1 MTATVVAPT
10 DWAVVDWAA
19 DCASSVAYDAP
30 PPKRSIAKSVMK
42 IATMGTR
49 SGVLLWW
56 YISHPSSLVV
66 RVRYRDVKVLIQ
78 LGWKSERTSASSWT
92 LLFYHKK

>member
-10 DWAVVDWAA
+10 DWAA
-19 DCASSVAYDAP
+19 DCASSAYDA

-56 YISHPSSLVV
+56 YISHPFSLENDLDTE
-66 RVRYRDVKVLIQ
+66 DVKVLIQ